1 MNRKSGGREQEEKMQ
16 YYNHLNTLL
25 SSKAINKKKK
35 KLSQPLEINKK
46 EEWGV
51 IELNERNKERGLE
64 EKEMIERG

>member
-1 MNRKSGGREQEEKMQ
+1 MGKSEGREQEEKMQ

-35 KLSQPLEINKK
+35 LSQPLEINKK

-51 IELNERNKERGLE
+51 IGLNERNKERWLE